1 MNKFTKVLKHIFIPH
16 EHNNYK
22 PHLFREISVLVIAVF
37 TIILFSISFST
48 NLYIRENNM
57 IATVLPAVLVDLAND
72 VRVSNNEKTLSR
84 SIVLD
89 NAAQLK
95 AQDMVR
101 LGYFAHTSPEGL
113 TPWYWFKESGYA
125 FVYAGENLAINFSE
139 SIDVQNAWMNSPTHK
154 ANLLNDKFT
163 EIGIATVDGVYQGRP
178 TTYVVQMFG
187 SPILSVGLNK
197 KEKVAKKVPNTKI
210 DPKINQPKENKTSL
224 AVAPSVKGEEINVLE
239 DTLQTITDTKEFI
252 AVKNTKAEAEEEQ
265 AINSLIV
272 KSDPVYY
279 SSWYE
284 RLIFMIP
291 THINKIYKIIM
302 LVVLVSL
309 MLMIVIEIKR
319 QHPKNIVYGVLLLII
334 MFSLVYINK
343 AMFVNSF
350 LA

>member
-1 MNKFTKVLKHIFIPH
+1 MNKFTKVFKHIFIPH

-37 TIILFSISFST
+37 AIVLFSISFST

-57 IATVLPAVLVDLAND
+57 IATVLPAVLVDLTND

-84 SIVLD
+84 SVILD
-89 NAAQLK
+89 NAAKLK
-95 AQDMVR
+95 AQDMAR

-139 SIDVQNAWMNSPTHK
+139 SVDVQNAWMNSPTHK

-187 SPILSVGLNK
+187 SPILSAGLNK
-197 KEKVAKKVPNTKI
+197 KEKVVKKVPNTKT
-210 DPKINQPKENKTSL
+210 DPKIKQPTENKTSL
-224 AVAPSVKGEEINVLE
+224 AVAPSVKGEEINVIE

-252 AVKNTKAEAEEEQ
+252 AVKNTNAEEEKV
-265 AINSLIV
+265 INSPIV

-284 RLIFMIP
+284 RLMFMMP
-291 THINKIYKIIM
+291 THINKIYEIIM
-302 LVVLVSL
+302 LVVLVAL
-309 MLMIVIEIKR
+309 MLMIAIEVKR

-334 MFSLVYINK
+334 MGSLMYVNK
-343 AMFVNSF
+343 AFFISSLF
-350 LA
+350 T